1 MTRERGISGFGI
13 RLGLLCLL
21 LTLAAA
27 VRAQGGSGVVRG
39 TVRDTAGAP
48 LAGATIELRIAALH
62 LVRSA
67 VTGSDGRFVFQVVP
81 PGTCEVTAAAPGFAS
96 ARSQITVSLS
106 TTLDLAVTL
115 GPLAAPQSVTVKARG
130 SSIAEQSIDLTS
142 DVHQS
147 VITSRDLAT
156 LPLAARSFA
165 NIAYLAP
172 GTEPVE
178 PSDPTKARITAVS
191 TGGSS
196 GLNNEL
202 SVDGADNSDDYIGG
216 FLENYSPDAI
226 EEFVVATSQED
237 ADTGGTTA
245 GSVIIDTKSGT
256 NDWHGL
262 GAFYER
268 AAALNARF
276 PLENPAPD
284 PTQPFSR
291 QNYAVTLG
299 GPVLRNRVWFFA
311 AGEYVHENASIVYS
325 PATTAQFDALA
336 TLASDGLIPGVSSI
350 AVPASVPIPFRD
362 ALGMLRFDWT
372 QSPRSTW
379 FLRNSVDTYT
389 THNDMVQQATLPSTG
404 LLTHNNYFSLALE
417 NQFEYSSTLVGKFVF
432 GASGLHLTQTR
443 SSDLGF
449 ALAFPFSST
458 SLTVSGFETFGD
470 NQFATPITFF
480 PSERNQQKYQFRY
493 DLSKALG
500 SHSIEFGVNLIHE
513 PVLSGAFPGN
523 SETLYQFPQ
532 NPGYY
537 VSDPSQF
544 TADMQAGAS
553 TSNLGGSFAQSV
565 QRFAGYAQDSW
576 QARRGLTL
584 NYGLRYSGTRG
595 LFVASG
601 KTQMQNPGYSTL
613 AALHI
618 PLVTGVPHDD
628 DAQVAPRLGFA
639 WAPAKRGNTVVRG
652 GFGIYY
658 DDLAQNGWVT
668 AFQAVSMRS
677 GSCVDPA
684 QNPNGAE
691 NAGCIPGSA
700 AGGVANLIDP
710 HYRTPYAIHMSGGA
724 EHAFTGGWALSADF
738 VHEQGNHSYRAYS
751 YTGGGNLFTPLLA
764 AGDPQQVQVV
774 PDVNVFHSDNRSSYN
789 ALLVHLQGSAG
800 QRLNLVANYTLAK
813 AQTWG
818 CVLGEL
824 FDYVNGVCNP
834 LDPFARGD
842 YGPSGEDVRHRA
854 VVAGMWRTPGGVEL
868 STVTQAE
875 SARPFTITTADN
887 SGRIAIDGRPTTLDE
902 FRGTPYIQAD
912 LRVSRPIALERWTV
926 TPFAEFFNV
935 FNRNNPGANYVTNVA
950 TLPVPAAQAQSGDV
964 TDLCANADCSAVTPI
979 TSPDQLRVPGGA
991 LGDFFGPG
999 STVGI
1004 PFAAQVGAR
1013 VSF

>member
-1 MTRERGISGFGI
+1 MATVRGVSAWGI
-13 RLGLLCLL
+13 RLCLVCLL
-21 LTLAAA
+21 LSAAA
-27 VRAQGGSGVVRG
+27 MLRAQAGSGVVRG
-39 TVRDTAGAP
+39 SVRNSSGAP
-48 LAGATIELRIAALH
+48 VAGATIAVRVAASRL
-62 LVRSA
+62 LRSA
-67 VTGSDGRFVFQVVP
+67 VTDAQGRFLLQALP
-81 PGTCEVTAAAPGFAS
+81 PGVCEITATAPGFAAAK
-96 ARSQITVSLS
+96 ARIVVSMS
-106 TTLDLAVTL
+106 TTLELAVTL
-115 GPLAAPQSVTVKARG
+115 GTLPAAESVTVRANA
-130 SSIAEQSIDLTS
+130 SSIAEQPIDLTS

-226 EEFVVATSQED
+226 NEFVVATAQED
-237 ADTGGTTA
+237 AATGGTTA
-245 GSVIIDTKSGT
+245 GSVILDTKSGT
-256 NDWHGL
+256 NHWHGL

-276 PLENPAPD
+276 PIENPAPD
-284 PTQPFSR
+284 PKQPFSR
-291 QNYAVTLG
+291 QNYVATLG
-299 GPVLRNRVWFFA
+299 GPILRDRLWFFA
-311 AGEYVHENASIVYS
+311 SAEYVHENASIVYS
-325 PATTAQFDALA
+325 PANAAQFDALA

-350 AVPASVPIPFRD
+350 AVPAFVPIPFRD
-362 ALGMLRFDWT
+362 TLGMLRFDWT
-372 QSPRSTW
+372 QSRRSTW

-404 LLTHNNYFSLALE
+404 LLTHNNYFSLALG
-417 NQFEYSSTLVGKFVF
+417 NQFEYSPTLVGKFLF

-480 PSERNQQKYQFRY
+480 PSERDQQKYQLRY
-493 DLSKALG
+493 DVSKALG
-500 SHSIEFGVNLIHE
+500 SHSIQFGVNLIHE
-513 PVLSGAFPGN
+513 PVLGGRFPGN
-523 SETLYQFPQ
+523 TETLYQFPQ
-532 NPGYY
+532 NPSYY
-537 VSDPSQF
+537 LEDPAQF

-553 TSNLGGSFAQSV
+553 TTNLGGGFAQNV

-584 NYGLRYSGTRG
+584 NYGVRSSATRG
-595 LFVASG
+595 LFVGSG
-601 KTQMQNPGYSTL
+601 RTQMQNPGYSTL
-613 AALHI
+613 AALQI
-618 PLVTGVPHDD
+618 PLVTGAPHDD
-628 DAQVAPRLGFA
+628 DAQIAPRVGFA
-639 WAPAKRGNTVVRG
+639 WAPSKSGSTVVRG

-668 AFQAVSMRS
+668 AFQTVSTGS
-677 GSCVDPA
+677 GACVDPV
-684 QNPNGAE
+684 QNPNGPE
-691 NAGCIPGSA
+691 NPGCVAGSA

-710 HYRTPYAIHMSGGA
+710 HYRTPYAIHISAGA
-724 EHAFTGGWALSADF
+724 EHAFNGGWALSADF

-751 YTGGGNLFTPLLA
+751 YTGGANLFTPLLA
-764 AGDPQQVQVV
+764 ADDPRQAQVV
-774 PDVNVFHSDNRSSYN
+774 PDVNVFHSDNRSSYS
-789 ALLVHLQGSAG
+789 ALLVHLQGRVN

-824 FDYVNGVCNP
+824 FDYVNGVCDP
-834 LDPFARGD
+834 LDPFAPGD

-854 VVAGMWRTPGGVEL
+854 VVAGVWRAWGGFEL

-875 SARPFTITTADN
+875 TARPFTITTADN
-887 SGRIAIDGRPTTLDE
+887 SGRIAIDGRPTSLDQ

-912 LRVSRPIALERWTV
+912 LRVSRPMVHERWTV
-926 TPFAEFFNV
+926 TPLVEFFNV
-935 FNRNNPGANYVTNVA
+935 FNRNNPGANYVTNIA
-950 TLPVPAAQAQSGDV
+950 TLPVPAAEAQSGNV
-964 TDLCANADCSAVTPI
+964 TEICTNADCSATTPI
-979 TSPDQLRVPGGA
+979 ISPDQLRVPGGA

-999 STVGI
+999 TTVGI
-1004 PFAAQVGAR
+1004 PFAAQGGAR